1 MNGIHSLKII
11 IIIFK
16 NITLAAFKWFLQL
29 FRFRLGRL
37 PYAKCKI
44 DTDSIL

>member
-29 FRFRLGRL
+29 LGRL
-37 PYAKCKI
+37 PYAKYKI